1 MGSSAMLDLVG
12 SMLMFAVL
20 IFTVGRVQVNL
31 NSTMYH
37 NTIMYG
43 TQSHTLA
50 LSKQIEFD
58 FHKIGFRVP
67 NGTMKV
73 EHADT
78 NTITFRYVIRDD
90 PAQTLRTITY
100 RLDPDTTTGP
110 ARLTQNPNDI
120 AFLRTENGTTITQN
134 IGLTQFNL
142 RYYDADMNLIPTPIT
157 GTWRDSIRA
166 INVFCRIESL
176 EPVIMPDATR
186 YISVI
191 WEKLIYP
198 RNLGNLR

>member
-1 MGSSAMLDLVG
+1 MGTSAMLDLVG

-43 TQSHTLA
+43 TQNYTLA

-67 NGTMKV
+67 NGTIKV
-73 EHADT
+73 EYADT
-78 NTITFRYVIRDD
+78 TRITFRYVIRDD

-100 RLDPDTTTGP
+100 ALDPDTTGP
-110 ARLTQNPNDI
+110 ASLTQNPNDI

-134 IGLTQFNL
+134 IGLTEFDL

-157 GTWRDSIRA
+157 GSWRDSIRA
-166 INVFCRIESL
+166 INVSCRIESL